1 MISHRRKGFQFLLKD
16 GESFQFLLK
25 DGGRGFS
32 FPLRKLKGIFHFLLQ
47 DRGRRFSAPPY
58 NLEEQSFYFI
68 FRKQKD
74 FQFLIEGGGSFSL
87 RIIILQKWSWKKIN
101 TVKETKIEHIF
112 SIQWKKQKQN
122 TFFLLSRKKKSKQGI
137 V

>member
-25 DGGRGFS
+25 DGGRG
-32 FPLRKLKGIFHFLLQ
+32 
-47 DRGRRFSAPPY
+47 FSAPPY

-87 RIIILQKWSWKKIN
+87 RIIILQKWS
-101 TVKETKIEHIF
+101 
-112 SIQWKKQKQN
+112 
-122 TFFLLSRKKKSKQGI
+122 
-137 V
+137 